1 MDRFNFPSR
10 SLHGRVAIVTGA
22 AFTSRVTN
30 GCAIAMMLARDGCNV
45 VCVNNVYAGLEN
57 TVSFIN
63 AEHARHMGPEP
74 VRPQAVPTKKPE
86 AAISSSSQPSRQG
99 IDSGVA
105 GKLPQQQPVQP
116 QTADRPRP
124 SPGTNTNTSTKPP
137 SVASGMPGRAVPCK
151 CDIKFEEDCAAAV
164 QLALGTFGRLDILVN
179 NTGIVGAPGTAVDVD
194 MNEWVENMDI
204 NVGSMVR
211 MTKYAVP
218 AMQVCGGKTGKEKSG
233 GSIINMGSVAGL
245 RGGAPHL
252 LYPTSKAAV
261 VGMSKA
267 MAGHFGS
274 LGIRVNCV
282 CPGIGYQPATF
293 GEGTLK
299 ELSLLGTEGT
309 PGDVAAAV
317 VFLASDHAR
326 WITGTDVIVDAGAT
340 AVVNMNPPKAAGAAK
355 SPTLEGKRPA
365 GVSTPS
371 SGANSRVP
379 GAINTNGNVVKPVS
393 GSEKPVNST
402 KQ

>member
-1 MDRFNFPSR
+1 MDNFNFPSR
-10 SLHGRVAIVTGA
+10 SLQGRVAIVTGA
-22 AFTSRVTN
+22 AFTGRVTN
-30 GCAIAMMLARDGCNV
+30 GCAIAIMLARDGCNV
-45 VCVNNVYAGLEN
+45 ICVNNLYAGLEN

-63 AEHARHMGPEP
+63 AEQAKHAGLEP
-74 VRPQAVPTKKPE
+74 LRPQAVSIKKPE
-86 AAISSSSQPSRQG
+86 ATGLGNSQPGRQG
-99 IDSGVA
+99 TDA
-105 GKLPQQQPVQP
+105 GGGGRLPQQQPVQA
-116 QTADRPRP
+116 QTADRPKP
-124 SPGTNTNTSTKPP
+124 SPGTSATKL
-137 SVASGMPGRAVPCK
+137 SNGAIGMPGRAVPFK
-151 CDIKFEEDCAAAV
+151 CDIKFEADCAAAV
-164 QLALGTFGRLDILVN
+164 QLALDTFGRLDILVN
-179 NTGIVGAPGTAVDVD
+179 NTGIVGASGTAVEVD
-194 MNEWVENMDI
+194 MDEWVESMDI

-218 AMQVCGGKTGKEKSG
+218 AMQVCGNKTGKEKSG
-233 GSIINMGSVAGL
+233 GSIINMGSVTGL

-267 MAGHFGS
+267 MAGHFGP
-274 LGIRVNCV
+274 LGVRVNCV

-326 WITGTDVIVDAGAT
+326 WITGTDMIVDAGAT
-340 AVVNMNPPKAAGAAK
+340 AVVNMSLPKAASAAIPLA
-355 SPTLEGKRPA
+355 SGGKRPA
-365 GVSTPS
+365 GVSTA
-371 SGANSRVP
+371 GAGVNGHGP
-379 GAINTNGNVVKPVS
+379 GTMNTNGNGVKPVS
-393 GSEKPVNST
+393 GSKQPVHST